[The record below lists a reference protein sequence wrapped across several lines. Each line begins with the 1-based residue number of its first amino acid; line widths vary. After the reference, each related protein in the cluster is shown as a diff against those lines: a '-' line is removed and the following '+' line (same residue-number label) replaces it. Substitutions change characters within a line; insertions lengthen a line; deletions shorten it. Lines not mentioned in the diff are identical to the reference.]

1 MSLTVLLETGRDI
14 LTPTQIT
21 NIEAVIEHNGNKQA
35 AAQALG
41 ISRSTIRSSVR
52 GAEKRVS
59 KLGYHPDSG
68 LNNPA
73 APGFG
78 MKGYSHI
85 RRDEDGKMIGWDKYV
100 VDSAT
105 IEIMMKLAMEE
116 MLKDIPKTKPL
127 KLVTPKSD
135 PDLLN
140 LYVVTDY
147 HLGMLAWAEETGADW
162 DIDIAEELL
171 VKWFQV
177 GIARSPNAETAIFAQ
192 LGDFLH
198 FDSLEAVTPSSGHL
212 LDADTRFQ
220 KLVRVAIRVIRRVL
234 TMLLE
239 KYPKVIVLMCEGN
252 HDMASSVWLRE
263 WLAAFYDDEPRIVV
277 DQSVDPYYVY
287 EHGYTSLFFHHG
299 HKRKVANID
308 SVFVSK
314 YREIFGRTKHSYAH
328 MGHLHHVEVK
338 ETNLMIVEQHRTL
351 AAPDAYAARG
361 GYGSGRDSSV
371 ISYHKQ
377 YGLDSRIIVTPEA
390 AMAAEF

>member
-1 MSLTVLLETGRDI
+1 MSLQVLLETGREVI
-14 LTPTQIT
+14 TPKQEEY
-21 NIEAVIEHNGNKQA
+21 IEKIIACNGNKQEA
-35 AAQALG
+35 ADQLG
-41 ISRSTIRSSVR
+41 VSRSTIRSAIKS
-52 GAEKRVS
+52 AEKRVA
-59 KLGYHPDSG
+59 KFGYHPKSG

-85 RRDEDGKMIGWDKYV
+85 RRDEEGKMIGWDKYV

-105 IEIMMKLAMEE
+105 VEAMMKLAMEE
-116 MLKDIPKTKPL
+116 MVKDIPKTKPL
-127 KLVTPKSD
+127 KLQTKKSD

-147 HLGMLAWAEETGADW
+147 HLGMLAWEEETGADW
-162 DIDIAEELL
+162 DLEIAEDLL

-177 GIARSPNAETAIFAQ
+177 GIARSPNAETAVFAQ

-198 FDSLEAVTPSSGHL
+198 FDSLEAVTPTSGHL

-220 KLVRVAIRVIRRVL
+220 KLVRVAIRVIRRIL
-234 TMLLE
+234 AMLLE
-239 KYPKVIVLMCEGN
+239 KYPKVVVLMCEGN
-252 HDMASSVWLRE
+252 HDLASSVWLRE

-299 HKRKVANID
+299 HKRKVNNID
-308 SVFVSK
+308 TVFVSK

-328 MGHLHHVEVK
+328 MGHLHHVDMK

-390 AMAAEF
+390 ANALVF